1 MKCLVTGGAGFVG
14 SHLIEQLLDDNHS
27 VICFDDFSTG
37 KTANLSNV
45 GNQINIIEG
54 DIRDSKSVRNVIQDV
69 DCVFHLAAQISV
81 SRSTRD
87 PRFDAS
93 VNIDGTLNLL
103 EAICNS
109 SVKRLIY
116 ISTGGAIYGEPKYL
130 PASEET
136 QENPISPYGLSK
148 LVAEKYIHWF
158 GKIYDLSYTIIRPA
172 NIYGPRQDP
181 LGEAG
186 VISIFLGAIINNS
199 PLNIFGDGKDTRDYI
214 FVKDIADICIR
225 AMNSS
230 QIDVFNAGSGK
241 QTDLLEL
248 IEIIEKVTESKV
260 QKKLCD
266 PRPGDV
272 NHISLDSK
280 KAIEKLNWDPNTD
293 LFTGIKQTWEWFVS
307 SNTR

>member
-27 VICFDDFSTG
+27 VVCFDDFSTG
-37 KTANLSNV
+37 KSVNLSNV
-45 GNQINIIEG
+45 DNLINIIEG
-54 DIRDSKSVRNVIQDV
+54 DIRDSKIVGNVIQDV

-81 SRSTRD
+81 SRSTRE

-93 VNIDGTLNLL
+93 VNIDGTINLL

-116 ISTGGAIYGEPKYL
+116 ISTGGAIYGEPKHL

-136 QENPISPYGLSK
+136 HENPISPYGLSK

-158 GKIYDLSYTIIRPA
+158 GKTYDLSYSIIRPA

-186 VISIFLGAIINNS
+186 VISIFLGEIINNN
-199 PLNIFGDGKDTRDYI
+199 PLNIFGDGKDTRDYV
-214 FVKDIADICIR
+214 FVKDIADICIK

-230 QIDVFNAGSGK
+230 QIDVYNAGTGK

-248 IEIIEKVTESKV
+248 IEIIEKATESKA
-260 QKKLCD
+260 QKKFCD

-280 KAIEKLNWDPNTD
+280 KALEKLNWNPNTD
-293 LFTGIKQTWEWFVS
+293 LSIGIKQTWEWFVS
-307 SNTR
+307 SHR